1 MLKNFQLYMNTKLTK
16 GRADGGDDLEK
27 GGRCESSCLKV
38 EAVVKRRGML
48 NN

>member
-16 GRADGGDDLEK
+16 GRADSGDDLEK
-27 GGRCESSCLKV
+27 GGQCESPCLKV
-38 EAVVKRRGML
+38 EVVVKRWGML